1 MSNRRGGKMPLLDH
15 IREFRSRLIKS
26 SFAVVLGA
34 TIGWF
39 LVGETIT
46 FMFFVSFC
54 ILMLSL
60 YIFYQEEL
68 KEGLIKN
75 Q

>member
-34 TIGWF
+34 SLNGSVVRAAIASA
-39 LVGETIT
+39 
-46 FMFFVSFC
+46 FVSYSA
-54 ILMLSL
+54 LP
-60 YIFYQEEL
+60 
-68 KEGLIKN
+68 
-75 Q
+75 